1 MPLVFAAITP
11 HPPILIPDI
20 GKDNIIKIQATKNA
34 LEKMEENLY
43 VAKPDTILIISPH
56 GRILPDAFSINTNP
70 TYTVD
75 LREFGDLTTQTQYQ
89 SDMTMI
95 ARISN
100 EAKLKEIPLALYTD
114 HALDYG
120 SAVPLHYLTKHLPEV
135 KIIPLSYS
143 LLEPKQHLNF
153 GYLLKE
159 EIMSTNRRVAVIAS
173 GDLSH
178 ALTSDAPAGFSLEG
192 KKFDENL
199 MENLKNH
206 NTTAL
211 LNLEPQ
217 ICESAAECG
226 RRSFL
231 ILLGIL
237 QRVNYKLK
245 ILSYEGPLGVGY
257 LVAEF
262 VLE

>member
-1 MPLVFAAITP
+1 MPLIFAAITP

-20 GKDNIIKIQATKNA
+20 GKDNIKKIRATKAA
-34 LEKMEENLY
+34 LEKMEEDLY
-43 VAKPDTILIISPH
+43 AAKPETILIISPH
-56 GRILPDAFSINTNP
+56 GRILPDTFSINTNP

-75 LREFGDLTTQTQYQ
+75 LREFGDLTTKTQYQ
-89 SDMTMI
+89 SDLTMI

-100 EAKLKEIPLALYTD
+100 SAQTKEVPLTLYTD
-114 HALDYG
+114 QALDYG
-120 SAVPLHYLTKHLPEV
+120 SAVPLYYLTKHLPEI

-159 EIMSTNRRVAVIAS
+159 EIMNTNRRVAVIAS

-178 ALTSDAPAGFSLEG
+178 ALTSDAPAGFSPEG

-199 MENLKNH
+199 IENFKNH
-206 NTTAL
+206 NTAGL

-226 RRSFL
+226 WRSFL
-231 ILLGIL
+231 ILLGVL
-237 QRVNYKLK
+237 QRVNYQLK

-262 VLE
+262 ALE